1 MAIKVSGNAFQGISA
16 LGSSAP
22 EAGFYAVS
30 IVNLERA
37 PTDKPTTRRVHVQF
51 ENGFKM
57 FSFLSVP
64 FDDNGNM
71 LTDLKEKQLRGRMA
85 VLRSILE
92 SLDYSA
98 SDIEGA
104 AEINTDWFLT
114 GKNGGRKAHIEFIP
128 GQKGVQGS
136 YNEIGKWLSKAQF
149 NALKGAS
156 TKAPVT
162 AAPSA
167 PPAVSNGAPVPSV
180 GVSLP
185 PPASTAQGIVG

>member
-1 MAIKVSGNAFQGISA
+1 MAIKVSGNAFQGIRA
-16 LGSSAP
+16 LGSSVPA
-22 EAGFYAVS
+22 AGFYEVS

-64 FDDNGNM
+64 FDDTGTM
-71 LTDLKEKQLRGRMA
+71 LTDLTDKQLRGRMA

-92 SLDYSA
+92 SLGYSA

-104 AEINTDWFLT
+104 AEINTNWFLT
-114 GKNGGRKAHIEFIP
+114 EQNGGRKAHIEFIP

-136 YNEIGKWLSKAQF
+136 YNEVGKWLNKKQF
-149 NALKGAS
+149 DALKGAATTTPS
-156 TKAPVT
+156 T
-162 AAPSA
+162 AAK
-167 PPAVSNGAPVPSV
+167 PAVTNGAPVPSA

-185 PPASTAQGIVG
+185 PPASTAQGIVS

>member
-16 LGSSAP
+16 LGSSVP
-22 EAGFYAVS
+22 EAGFYEVN
-30 IVNLERA
+30 IVNIERA
-37 PTDKPTTRRVHVQF
+37 PTDKPTTRRVHIQF

-64 FDDNGNM
+64 FDDSGNM

-114 GKNGGRKAHIEFIP
+114 EKNGGRKAHIEFVP

-136 YNEIGKWLSKAQF
+136 YNEIGKWLNKKQF
-149 NALKGAS
+149 NALKSAS
-156 TKAPVT
+156 N
-162 AAPSA
+162 AAPSTA
-167 PPAVSNGAPVPSV
+167 TKPAVSNGAPVPST

-185 PPASTAQGIVG
+185 PPASTAQGIVS

>member
-16 LGSSAP
+16 LGSSVP
-22 EAGFYAVS
+22 EAGFYEVS
-30 IVNLERA
+30 IVTLERA
-37 PTDKPTTRRVHVQF
+37 PTDKATTRRVHVQF

-64 FDDNGNM
+64 FDETGAM
-71 LTDLKEKQLRGRMA
+71 LTDLTDKQLRGRMA

-92 SLDYSA
+92 SLGYSA

-104 AEINTDWFLT
+104 AEINTNWFLT
-114 GKNGGRKAHIEFIP
+114 EQNGGRKAHIEFIP

-136 YNEIGKWLSKAQF
+136 YNEIGKWLNPKQF
-149 NALKGAS
+149 AALKGAS
-156 TKAPVT
+156 TP
-162 AAPSA
+162 APSA
-167 PPAVSNGAPVPSV
+167 AAKPAVSNGAPVPSA

-185 PPASTAQGIVG
+185 PPASTAQGIVS

>member
-1 MAIKVSGNAFQGISA
+1 MAIKISGNSFQGISA
-16 LGSSAP
+16 LGSSVP
-22 EAGFYAVS
+22 EAGFYEVN
-30 IVNLERA
+30 IVNIERA

-114 GKNGGRKAHIEFIP
+114 EKNGGRKAHIEFVP

-136 YNEIGKWLSKAQF
+136 YNEIGKWLNKKQF
-149 NALKGAS
+149 DALKSAS
-156 TKAPVT
+156 SVTPST
-162 AAPSA
+162 AAK
-167 PPAVSNGAPVPSV
+167 PAVSNGAPVPSA

-185 PPASTAQGIVG
+185 PPASTAQGIVS

>member
-22 EAGFYAVS
+22 EAGFYEVS
-30 IVNLERA
+30 IVALERA

-64 FDDNGNM
+64 FDESGNM
-71 LTDLKEKQLRGRMA
+71 LTDLKEKQLRGRLA

-114 GKNGGRKAHIEFIP
+114 EKNGGRKAHVEFVP

-136 YNEIGKWLSKAQF
+136 YNEIGKWLNKKQF

-156 TKAPVT
+156 TVAPST
-162 AAPSA
+162 AAKPN
-167 PPAVSNGAPVPSV
+167 VSNGAPVPSA

-185 PPASTAQGIVG
+185 PPASTAQGIVS